1 MTVADAAL
9 AHPVERHLAKVEVAS
24 SSLVSRSKKL
34 IVSAIGFFIFYAGMM
49 ELVDMRDLGSRA
61 VMCWG
66 STPHARTMKSTAD
79 LRACRAFLFGSNQER
94 QFVMLC
100 KPASVKTSLR
110 IRSCKLY
117 IHFPG
122 LCGDT
127 LCDIIAIRNQYEEKG
142 DENNKRYPAL

>member
-1 MTVADAAL
+1 M
-9 AHPVERHLAKVEVAS
+9 PFRIKVQVKLK
-24 SSLVSRSKKL
+24 SSLDSDCATSISPKANLKL
-34 IVSAIGFFIFYAGMM
+34 IVHYLES
-49 ELVDMRDLGSRA
+49 
-61 VMCWG
+61 
-66 STPHARTMKSTAD
+66 
-79 LRACRAFLFGSNQER
+79 
-94 QFVMLC
+94 
-100 KPASVKTSLR
+100 SLR

>member
-1 MTVADAAL
+1 
-9 AHPVERHLAKVEVAS
+9 
-24 SSLVSRSKKL
+24 
-34 IVSAIGFFIFYAGMM
+34 
-49 ELVDMRDLGSRA
+49 
-61 VMCWG
+61 
-66 STPHARTMKSTAD
+66 
-79 LRACRAFLFGSNQER
+79 
-94 QFVMLC
+94 MLC